1 MSYVYIPD
9 EYECHFDLIMDC
21 IKLKGEDIKKL
32 IDEITA
38 DTALMEKC
46 LDDKFLAFKL
56 HSKKVR
62 DEYENAVNEAI
73 EKTENVWDKCEE
85 KIKESQPT
93 IDKTNQEITTL
104 LKTVNQLNERLE
116 NVSFYK
122 IDKLLELI
130 RKVNSMSDSDKAIL
144 KKILNIK
151 DLEESV

>member
-1 MSYVYIPD
+1 MSY
-9 EYECHFDLIMDC
+9 EYVLDKYMPYFDLIMDC
-21 IKLKGEDIKKL
+21 IKLKGENIQEL
-32 IDEITA
+32 IDKITK
-38 DTALMEKC
+38 DTALIEEC

-62 DEYENAVNEAI
+62 DEYEKAVNEAI

-93 IDKTNQEITTL
+93 INKTNQEITKL

-122 IDKLLELI
+122 IERLLELVENFN
-130 RKVNSMSDSDKAIL
+130 KMSDSDKAVL
-144 KKILNIK
+144 TKLVNM
-151 DLEESV
+151 D